1 MHKYLL
7 SGAAALAILGMSD
20 AVQAQDTAGASGTTD
35 TAGEMPPV
43 PEAPPPPATPSDSS
57 MPSGMAGAK
66 PITSSTM
73 TPDQKSM
80 YDAWPA
86 AQRADYDSW
95 TPEYQ
100 AYYWS
105 LTAPQQKGYWAL
117 TPDQRGQ
124 IYKMTPEQ
132 QAIAWNSISQQ
143 MAGKTPT
150 TPPAQANPPG
160 EGMPTTGVPDPQYAD
175 QTVRPAMPADQTY
188 QGGPYKGAMTPPP
201 ATAMNKDY
209 PVCSKTVKDGCRNR
223 GGK

>member
-1 MHKYLL
+1 MRKYLL
-7 SGAAALAILGMSD
+7 TGAAAFCLIGLPS
-20 AVQAQDTAGASGTTD
+20 VIQAQGTMGAPPPTAEPPA
-35 TAGEMPPV
+35 AEMP
-43 PEAPPPPATPSDSS
+43 APPPPGAPPEPPPPARPMTPAS
-57 MPSGMAGAK
+57 
-66 PITSSTM
+66 M
-73 TPDQKSM
+73 TPDQKAQ

-86 AQRADYDSW
+86 EQKADYDSW

-105 LTAPQQKGYWAL
+105 LSAPQQKGYWAL

-132 QAIAWNSISQQ
+132 QAIAWNSIAQQ

-150 TPPAQANPPG
+150 TPPTQANPPG
-160 EGMPTTGVPDPQYAD
+160 EGMPTTGVPDPQSAD
-175 QTVRPAMPADQTY
+175 QAVRPAMPADQTY

-209 PVCSKTVKDGCRNR
+209 PVCSKTVKDNCRNR

>member
-1 MHKYLL
+1 MRRYLL
-7 SGAAALAILGMSD
+7 SGAAALSVLSM
-20 AVQAQDTAGASGTTD
+20 ASVIHGQSTVGD
-35 TAGEMPPV
+35 MPAA
-43 PEAPPPPATPSDSS
+43 PEAPPPPATPPA
-57 MPSGMAGAK
+57 PSAGTAK
-66 PITSSTM
+66 PITPSTM
-73 TPDQKSM
+73 TPEQKST
-80 YDAWPA
+80 YDSWPPE
-86 AQRADYDSW
+86 QRADYDSW

-160 EGMPTTGVPDPQYAD
+160 EGMPTTGVPDPQSAD
-175 QTVRPAMPADQTY
+175 QTVRPAMPADQNY

-209 PVCSKTVKDGCRNR
+209 PVCSKTVTDNCRNR
-223 GGK
+223 GGR

>member
-1 MHKYLL
+1 MRKYLL
-7 SGAAALAILGMSD
+7 SGAAAVSILGLTAFGPTGALHAQQVGSD
-20 AVQAQDTAGASGTTD
+20 A
-35 TAGEMPPV
+35 PPV
-43 PEAPPPPATPSDSS
+43 PEEPAMPPSTSTG
-57 MPSGMAGAK
+57 PSGAQAK
-66 PITSSTM
+66 PITSGSM
-73 TPDQKSM
+73 TADQKAM

-86 AQRADYDSW
+86 AQRSDYDSW
-95 TPEYQ
+95 SPEYQ

-132 QAIAWNSISQQ
+132 QAVAWNSISQQ

-160 EGMPTTGVPDPQYAD
+160 EGMPTTGVPDPQSAG
-175 QTVRPAMPADQTY
+175 QAARPAMPADPNY

-201 ATAMNKDY
+201 ATAMDKTY
-209 PVCSKTVKDGCRNR
+209 PVCSKTVTDNCRNR